1 VNPPIGTLRGLQQ
14 CASRDGR
21 FTIVALDHRQ
31 NLRRMLRPSDPG
43 SVTYDELVEFKR
55 TAVRAL
61 ANAASGVLLDPEL
74 GAAQC
79 IADGSLPGHVGLIT
93 ALEATGYEGPATA
106 RRSRLLDGWNAMK
119 ARDIGA
125 TAAKLLVYY
134 HPRATN
140 TGAQE
145 EFVRSAVAECGA
157 VDLPIFVE
165 PLIYPIVEGTRL
177 EGEDRRRS
185 IVETAAT
192 MARLGAD
199 VLKLQFPYGPEESDR
214 GRWRDAC
221 AEITAI
227 AGRPWVLLSGE
238 NPPDAFAEMAEIAC
252 RAGASG
258 IACGRGIWTEAT
270 ELAGAE
276 REAFFNGVAHDRLLR
291 LREIVEEH
299 ARPWTAA
306 YPQFTDSLE
315 NWYVTYIEGD
325 RRSKAPRL

>member
-1 VNPPIGTLRGLQQ
+1 MNLPIGTLRGLQQ
-14 CASRDGR
+14 CASSEGR

-43 SVTYDELVEFKR
+43 SVAYDELVEFKR

-61 ANAASGVLLDPEL
+61 APAASGVLLDPEL

-79 IADGSLPGHVGLIT
+79 IADGSLPGHVGLIV
-93 ALEATGYEGPATA
+93 ALEATGYDGPSTA

-125 TAAKLLVYY
+125 SAAKLLVYY
-134 HPRATN
+134 HPHATN
-140 TGAQE
+140 AAEQE
-145 EFVRSAVAECGA
+145 EFVRSAVAECRA

-165 PLIYPIVEGTRL
+165 PLTYPVVEGSRL
-177 EGEDRRRS
+177 EGEERRRT

-192 MARLGAD
+192 MARFGAD

-221 AEITAI
+221 AELSAI

-238 NPPDAFAEMAEIAC
+238 NPPDAFAEMAEVAC
-252 RAGASG
+252 RAGACG

-270 ELAGAE
+270 DLAGAE
-276 REAFFNGVAHDRLLR
+276 REAFFKGVAHDRLLR
-291 LREIVEEH
+291 LRQIVEEH
-299 ARPWTAA
+299 AKPWTAS
-306 YPQFTDSLE
+306 YPGFTDSLE
-315 NWYVTYIEGD
+315 NWYRTYGESD
-325 RRSKAPRL
+325 PPSDAPRL

>member
-1 VNPPIGTLRGLQQ
+1 MNQPIGTLRGLQQ
-14 CASRDGR
+14 CASNEGR

-43 SVTYDELVEFKR
+43 GVTYDELVQFKR

-61 ANAASGVLLDPEL
+61 AKGATGVLLDPEI

-93 ALEATGYEGPATA
+93 ALEATGYDGPSTV
-106 RRSRLLDGWNAMK
+106 RHSRLLSGWNALK

-125 TAAKLLVYY
+125 AAAKVLVYY
-134 HPRATN
+134 HPLAHN
-140 TGAQE
+140 AAAQE
-145 EFVRSAVAECGA
+145 EFVRAAVAECRA

-165 PLIYPIVEGTRL
+165 PLTYSIVEGTQL
-177 EGEDRRRS
+177 KGEERRRT
-185 IVETAAT
+185 IVETASA

-221 AEITAI
+221 AELTYI

-238 NPPDAFAEMAEIAC
+238 NSPDAFAEMAEVAC

-270 ELAGAE
+270 DLAGNE
-276 REAFFNGVAHDRLLR
+276 REAFFNSVAHDRLVR

-299 ARPWTAA
+299 ASPWTAS
-306 YPQFTDSLE
+306 YPQATGTLE
-315 NWYVTYIEGD
+315 DWYKTYGMSENFD
-325 RRSKAPRL
+325 AARQ